1 MKELLFAVMSVS
13 VCAAVISMLSPENE
27 SIKKQISFV
36 CALSIC
42 ASLSLP
48 IIRLISG
55 EKGSFDLSL
64 PKEDKTEN
72 TEAVSAIIDLAA
84 KKICTEMEAIAE
96 SRYGIKNAVLTLELD
111 TSDKGNVRI
120 LSGMLGGDGELK
132 EAAEYIGKELG
143 CEVKYEE

>member
-27 SIKKQISFV
+27 IIKKQISFV

-42 ASLSLP
+42 AALSLP

-55 EKGSFDLSL
+55 EKGSFDLTL
-64 PKEDKTEN
+64 PNEDKAED
-72 TEAVSAIIDLAA
+72 TEAVSVIINLA
-84 KKICTEMEAIAE
+84 KERICKEMEEIAE

-111 TSDKGNVRI
+111 ASDRENVKI
-120 LSGMLGGDGELK
+120 LSGILDGDGNLK

-143 CEVKYEE
+143 CEVKYKE